1 MLLEH
6 GANLRKDRTFDGS
19 TAVYAAARSGSFEV
33 EESILKFERFLWKVL
48 RLLLD
53 ASCPLTRAKLDERF
67 K

>member
-33 EESILKFERFLWKVL
+33 EESILKKRFLWKVL

-53 ASCPLTRAKLDERF
+53 ASCPLTRAKLDEKF